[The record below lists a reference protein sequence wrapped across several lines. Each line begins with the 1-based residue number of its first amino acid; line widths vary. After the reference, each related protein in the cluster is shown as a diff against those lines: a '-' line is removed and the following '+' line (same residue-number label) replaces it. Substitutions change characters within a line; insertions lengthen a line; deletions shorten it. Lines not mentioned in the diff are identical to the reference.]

1 MSQKRTWLQNGC
13 AFELLNIFKGTGNVH
28 SHNPFCTKPFTLFNT
43 LFFLSYCSLS
53 LCVGAL
59 GVQWLWPAAMLACSL
74 PVNELMARDTLRSM
88 CAVQ

>member
-43 LFFLSYCSLS
+43 LFFSFVLFPFP
-53 LCVGAL
+53 LCGSVGRPVVVASRR
-59 GVQWLWPAAMLACSL
+59 ACMFSTS
-74 PVNELMARDTLRSM
+74 E
-88 CAVQ
+88 